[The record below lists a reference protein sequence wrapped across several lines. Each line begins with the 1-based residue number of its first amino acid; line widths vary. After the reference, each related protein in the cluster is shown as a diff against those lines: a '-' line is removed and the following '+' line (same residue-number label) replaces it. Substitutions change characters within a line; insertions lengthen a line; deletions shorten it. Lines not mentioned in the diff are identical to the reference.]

1 MWRAWVCLRPQSA
14 QTKLFLISNTLCP
27 CHSCCDSAVQLGNV
41 ACCSFW
47 EVSRVIVHVSSWTIR
62 SRLLV
67 CLTPARPLAVDCEL
81 SLCET
86 PLIWPASLH
95 CLTAC
100 LSSKWKTWQWWQSA
114 LKIRIISIKDL
125 DTFSPTRWKPRLQR
139 NLKNNCFFLVL
150 LVLQYVL
157 ILMVR
162 GKNDGNNEN

>member
-114 LKIRIISIKDL
+114 LKIRIIS
-125 DTFSPTRWKPRLQR
+125 TRVSRKKLFFKFCLLLLTSGANRWGEPPK
-139 NLKNNCFFLVL
+139 KNSKL
-150 LVLQYVL
+150 
-157 ILMVR
+157 
-162 GKNDGNNEN
+162 